1 MDYYYLD
8 ADMRQVGPVSL
19 DDLVA
24 AGVTGD
30 TMVWHEGLEEWAK
43 AGNLPEVVKA
53 MERKARPAT
62 PEKSQAPE
70 SPGAPGAPE
79 KPEPPESPVKPDNPE
94 SPVKPESPESP
105 GNPESPEAVVIDAA
119 DDDEII
125 PKRPSKRLG
134 MNIAMMVLTTLNPFY
149 ILGLMLVVPFAAMSI
164 TFGAIGESA
173 YNRENYRLADRFG
186 RLGRGFGKAALI
198 SGLIILLL
206 EILFFVAIF
215 S

>member
-70 SPGAPGAPE
+70 SPVNPESPE
-79 KPEPPESPVKPDNPE
+79 KPEK
-94 SPVKPESPESP
+94 PESP
-105 GNPESPEAVVIDAA
+105 GNPESPEAVVIAAAA

-206 EILFFVAIF
+206 EILFFVAIL

>member
-62 PEKSQAPE
+62 PEKPE
-70 SPGAPGAPE
+70 
-79 KPEPPESPVKPDNPE
+79 
-94 SPVKPESPESP
+94 KPESPESP
-105 GNPESPEAVVIDAA
+105 ESPEAPVNPESPESPEAVVIDAA

-206 EILFFVAIF
+206 EILFFVAIL

>member
-19 DDLVA
+19 DDLVT

-62 PEKSQAPE
+62 PEKPQAPE
-70 SPGAPGAPE
+70 YPEAPGAPE
-79 KPEPPESPVKPDNPE
+79 KPENPE
-94 SPVKPESPESP
+94 SPEKPEK
-105 GNPESPEAVVIDAA
+105 PEAVVIDAA

-186 RLGRGFGKAALI
+186 RLGYGFGKAALI

-206 EILFFVAIF
+206 EILFFVAIL

>member
-24 AGVTGD
+24 AGVKGD

-62 PEKSQAPE
+62 PEKPQAPE
-70 SPGAPGAPE
+70 PPEAPGAPE
-79 KPEPPESPVKPDNPE
+79 YPESPEN
-94 SPVKPESPESP
+94 PVKPEK
-105 GNPESPEAVVIDAA
+105 PESPEAVVIAA
-119 DDDEII
+119 AAEDDEII

-206 EILFFVAIF
+206 EILFFVAIL

>member
-62 PEKSQAPE
+62 PEKPE
-70 SPGAPGAPE
+70 
-79 KPEPPESPVKPDNPE
+79 
-94 SPVKPESPESP
+94 KPESPESP
-105 GNPESPEAVVIDAA
+105 EKPENPESPESPEAVVIDAAA

>member
-62 PEKSQAPE
+62 PENSQA
-70 SPGAPGAPE
+70 
-79 KPEPPESPVKPDNPE
+79 PEPPESPVNPE
-94 SPVKPESPESP
+94 SPEKPVKPESP
-105 GNPESPEAVVIDAA
+105 GNPESPESPESPEAVVIDAVA

-206 EILFFVAIF
+206 ETLFFVAIF

>member
-62 PEKSQAPE
+62 PEKSEKPE
-70 SPGAPGAPE
+70 SPGSPE
-79 KPEPPESPVKPDNPE
+79 KPEKPE
-94 SPVKPESPESP
+94 SPVKPESPEKP
-105 GNPESPEAVVIDAA
+105 EKPESPEAVVIDAAA

-186 RLGRGFGKAALI
+186 RLGHGFGKAALI

>member
-53 MERKARPAT
+53 MERKARPAM

-70 SPGAPGAPE
+70 SPG
-79 KPEPPESPVKPDNPE
+79 
-94 SPVKPESPESP
+94 SPVKPENPESPESPEKPESP

-206 EILFFVAIF
+206 EILFFVAIL

>member
-24 AGVTGD
+24 AGVKGD

-62 PEKSQAPE
+62 PEK
-70 SPGAPGAPE
+70 PE
-79 KPEPPESPVKPDNPE
+79 KPEPPESPENPE
-94 SPVKPESPESP
+94 SPEKPESPVNPES
-105 GNPESPEAVVIDAA
+105 PESPEAVVIDDAA
-119 DDDEII
+119 ADDEII
-125 PKRPSKRLG
+125 PNRPSKRLG

-186 RLGRGFGKAALI
+186 RLGYGFGKAALI

-206 EILFFVAIF
+206 EILFFVAIL

>member
-53 MERKARPAT
+53 RERKARPAT
-62 PEKSQAPE
+62 PEKPQAPG
-70 SPGAPGAPE
+70 S
-79 KPEPPESPVKPDNPE
+79 PESPVNPVNPE
-94 SPVKPESPESP
+94 S
-105 GNPESPEAVVIDAA
+105 PESPEAVVIAA
-119 DDDEII
+119 AADDEII

-134 MNIAMMVLTTLNPFY
+134 MNIAMMVLTTLNPLY

-206 EILFFVAIF
+206 ETLFFVAIF

>member
-1 MDYYYLD
+1 
-8 ADMRQVGPVSL
+8 
-19 DDLVA
+19 
-24 AGVTGD
+24 
-30 TMVWHEGLEEWAK
+30 
-43 AGNLPEVVKA
+43 
-53 MERKARPAT
+53 
-62 PEKSQAPE
+62 
-70 SPGAPGAPE
+70 
-79 KPEPPESPVKPDNPE
+79 
-94 SPVKPESPESP
+94 
-105 GNPESPEAVVIDAA
+105 
-119 DDDEII
+119 
-125 PKRPSKRLG
+125 

-206 EILFFVAIF
+206 EILFFVAIL

>member
-62 PEKSQAPE
+62 PEKPQAPE
-70 SPGAPGAPE
+70 SP
-79 KPEPPESPVKPDNPE
+79 
-94 SPVKPESPESP
+94 ESPENPGSPGSP
-105 GNPESPEAVVIDAA
+105 GNPESPESPEAVVIAA
-119 DDDEII
+119 AADDEII

-134 MNIAMMVLTTLNPFY
+134 MNIAMMVLTTLNPLY

-206 EILFFVAIF
+206 EILFFVAIL

>member
-8 ADMRQVGPVSL
+8 ADMRQVAPMSL

-62 PEKSQAPE
+62 PEKPQAPE
-70 SPGAPGAPE
+70 YPEAPGAPE
-79 KPEPPESPVKPDNPE
+79 KPENPE
-94 SPVKPESPESP
+94 SPEKPEK
-105 GNPESPEAVVIDAA
+105 PEAVVIDAA

-186 RLGRGFGKAALI
+186 RLGYGFGKAALI

>member
-24 AGVTGD
+24 AGVKGD

-62 PEKSQAPE
+62 PEKPDNPE
-70 SPGAPGAPE
+70 SP
-79 KPEPPESPVKPDNPE
+79 ESPE
-94 SPVKPESPESP
+94 SPVKPESPE
-105 GNPESPEAVVIDAA
+105 AVVIAA
-119 DDDEII
+119 DNDDEII

-186 RLGRGFGKAALI
+186 RLGYGFGKAALI

>member
-8 ADMRQVGPVSL
+8 ADMRQVGPMSL

-62 PEKSQAPE
+62 PEKPQAPE
-70 SPGAPGAPE
+70 SPE
-79 KPEPPESPVKPDNPE
+79 KPESPVKP
-94 SPVKPESPESP
+94 V
-105 GNPESPEAVVIDAA
+105 NPESPEAVVIAA
-119 DDDEII
+119 AADDEII

-134 MNIAMMVLTTLNPFY
+134 MNIAMMVLTTLNPLY

>member
-24 AGVTGD
+24 AGVKGD

-70 SPGAPGAPE
+70 APEAPG
-79 KPEPPESPVKPDNPE
+79 
-94 SPVKPESPESP
+94 SPVKPESPVNPES
-105 GNPESPEAVVIDAA
+105 PESPEAVVIDAA
-119 DDDEII
+119 ADDDEII
-125 PKRPSKRLG
+125 PNRPSKRLG

-186 RLGRGFGKAALI
+186 RLGYGFGKAALI

-206 EILFFVAIF
+206 ETLFFVAIF

>member
-19 DDLVA
+19 DDLMA

-53 MERKARPAT
+53 MERKTRPAT
-62 PEKSQAPE
+62 PEKPQAPENPVNPE
-70 SPGAPGAPE
+70 SPG
-79 KPEPPESPVKPDNPE
+79 
-94 SPVKPESPESP
+94 SPE
-105 GNPESPEAVVIDAA
+105 NPESPEAVVIAA
-119 DDDEII
+119 AADDEII

-186 RLGRGFGKAALI
+186 RLGYGFGKAALI

-206 EILFFVAIF
+206 ETLFFVAIF